1 MSSARPAPHRRL
13 SRLIRTAAALAAAV
27 ALTAC
32 THDEPRWNLTNVTG
46 HLPARSFKL
55 TGIPSTPMRSAAAS
69 RSSTSATRT
78 APTSAPKRW
87 RG

>member
-13 SRLIRTAAALAAAV
+13 SRLIRTAAAFAAAV

-46 HLPARSFKL
+46 HLPDLSFKL
-55 TGIPSTPMRSAAAS
+55 TGV
-69 RSSTSATRT
+69 
-78 APTSAPKRW
+78 
-87 RG
+87 